1 MERITISLD
10 EALVAELDAYME
22 RRGYANRSE
31 AFRDLLREK
40 IDGER
45 LAEDEKGACVGCLT
59 YIYDHAS
66 RELASR
72 LTHAQHDHHDLSVST
87 LHVHLDHE
95 NCLESVVLRG
105 ETGRVRRFAN
115 TVMSQPGVRHGNL
128 HLVPAEVELD
138 HHVHGDEDQPAGAPH
153 VHSRPR
159 T

>member
-10 EALVAELDAYME
+10 EALVSELDSYME

-40 IDGER
+40 IEGER
-45 LAEDEKGACVGCLT
+45 LSEDDAGACIGCLT
-59 YIYDHAS
+59 YIYDHGA
-66 RELASR
+66 RELAGR

-95 NCLESVVLRG
+95 NCLEAVVLRG
-105 ETGRVRRFAN
+105 ETGRVRSFAN
-115 TVMSQPGVRHGNL
+115 QVMSQPGVRHGNL
-128 HLVPAEVELD
+128 HLVPAEEEIDRHD
-138 HHVHGDEDQPAGAPH
+138 HGTGGTGTPH

>member
-10 EALVAELDAYME
+10 EDLVSQLDEFMA
-22 RRGYANRSE
+22 RRGYGNRSE

-40 IDGER
+40 LEADRLER
-45 LAEDEKGACVGCLT
+45 DEAGYCVGCLS

-87 LHVHLDHE
+87 LHVHLDHK
-95 NCLESVVLRG
+95 NCLEAVVLRG
-105 ETGRVRRFAN
+105 ETGRVRRFADS
-115 TVMSQPGVRHGNL
+115 VISQPGVRHGNL
-128 HLVPAEVELD
+128 HLVPAEVEVG
-138 HHVHGDEDQPAGAPH
+138 HHHHGPGGHGRIPH
-153 VHSRPR
+153 FHSHPK